1 MNVHFDTGG
10 DALKFSEGEQAIVDD
25 IAEAMKND
33 ASLRIVITG
42 HTDNTGNA
50 DQNLRVWGM
59 KRAESLRNYMV
70 EKGVPAGQIHCE
82 SKGQLEPVADNAT
95 REGRALNRRANIRF
109 E

>member
-1 MNVHFDTGG
+1 
-10 DALKFSEGEQAIVDD
+10 
-25 IAEAMKND
+25 MKAD
-33 ASLRIVITG
+33 PSMKIVITG

-50 DQNLRVWGM
+50 EQNLRYFGM
-59 KRAESLRNYMV
+59 KRAESLKNYMV